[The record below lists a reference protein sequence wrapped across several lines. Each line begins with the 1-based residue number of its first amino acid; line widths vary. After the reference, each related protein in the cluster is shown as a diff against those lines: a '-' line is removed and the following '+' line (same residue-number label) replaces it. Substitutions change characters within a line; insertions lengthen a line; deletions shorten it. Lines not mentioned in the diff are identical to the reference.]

1 MKKKNHLQTFFKSHP
16 KQVNTIINQPF
27 YVLANNLSCGSI
39 IHSFLQILLVISL
52 SSTKTPL
59 MMKTISNFRA
69 NKFVVIDKFWMN
81 AVLTRPTLVCFLNF
95 PSAVWSPLDFPHI
108 LSCSLPRFHVISFFQ
123 NHDSPSWYKKKII
136 KDSSIILLAVA
147 ECFYF
152 LFELICKRHIV
163 DCKSMFPR
171 STDP

>member
-1 MKKKNHLQTFFKSHP
+1 MEKNDLQTFCKSHP

-27 YVLANNLSCGSI
+27 YILANNLSCGSI

-69 NKFVVIDKFWMN
+69 NKFVVIDKFCMN
-81 AVLTRPTLVCFLNF
+81 VLNVVLTRPTLVCFLKF
-95 PSAVWSPLDFPHI
+95 SSAVWSPLDFPHI
-108 LSCSLPRFHVISFFQ
+108 LSCSLPRFHVIHFFQ

-136 KDSSIILLAVA
+136 KD
-147 ECFYF
+147 F